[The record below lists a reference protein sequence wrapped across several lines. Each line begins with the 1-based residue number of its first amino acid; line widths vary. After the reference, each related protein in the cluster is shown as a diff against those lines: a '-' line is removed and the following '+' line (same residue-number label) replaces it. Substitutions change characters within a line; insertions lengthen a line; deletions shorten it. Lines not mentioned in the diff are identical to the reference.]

1 MPADNRTRWA
11 VVYDDLREKI
21 EDGRLPPGGH
31 LPGELELASSHGV
44 SRQTVRT
51 ALARLTQEGLITEG
65 RGRLGRTV
73 RDNLK
78 LRWDLGVYERGAR
91 RDNPA
96 TGMDDWAAGVAAQ
109 GCTPH
114 QVVTVTIEAAP
125 QDISEWLQVPQGELV
140 VRRSRIRYVNDRP
153 YQLSTS
159 WFPESIARDTP
170 LMDHR
175 DVAMPGGILKAIGHP
190 QTRIRDELHVRMPT
204 PGERE
209 QLDLPLGTPVAQHV
223 RTGFDATDRP
233 VRVMVTIAP
242 GDRHVLV
249 YELEV

>member
-1 MPADNRTRWA
+1 M
-11 VVYDDLREKI
+11 YDDLRDKI
-21 EDGRLPPGGH
+21 ENGRLPPGAH
-31 LPGELELASSHGV
+31 LPGEIELASVHGV

-51 ALARLTQEGLITEG
+51 ALTRLTQEGLITEG

-73 RDNLK
+73 RDGIK
-78 LRWDLGVYERGAR
+78 LRWDLGVFERGPR
-91 RDNPA
+91 RDNAA

-109 GCTPH
+109 GCTPR
-114 QVVTVTIEAAP
+114 QTVNVTIEPAP
-125 QDISEWLQVPQGELV
+125 KEIADSLGIAEGEMA
-140 VRRSRIRYVNDRP
+140 VRRSRVRYVNDRP

-159 WFPESIARDTP
+159 WFPESISRGTP
-170 LMDHR
+170 LMQAG

-190 QTRIRDELHVRMPT
+190 QARIRDELYVRMPT
-204 PGERE
+204 PTEKD
-209 QLDLPLGTPVAQHV
+209 QLDLPIGTPVAQHV
-223 RTGFDATDRP
+223 RTGYDAADRP